1 MLIQA
6 SSRNHASEHFE
17 SMLMKMST
25 KFFKKKF
32 KIKNIPFIL
41 FAKFSGCFLIQIVKK
56 KNTIIK
62 QILKQEKNCFQK
74 VFLSKLF

>member
-56 KNTIIK
+56 KKHHYKTNFKTRK
-62 QILKQEKNCFQK
+62 
-74 VFLSKLF
+74 KLFPKSIFK